1 MICIRRALLNL
12 LFVLVLQSTCA
23 ASSLVVAPS
32 SAQVK
37 PGAQVQFTT
46 TGLIGGGVVVW
57 SLSGNGC
64 VGTAC
69 GEIDYT
75 GNYTAPAVA
84 PNPPQVTVT
93 ATSLSDVTQSSSAT
107 VTIGTSISVSVAI
120 APTSVS
126 LAPGGQQQF
135 SATVS
140 GSSNK
145 AVTWTIGGTGC
156 TTGLCGKVTSAG
168 LYTAPSALPV
178 ATSATVTA
186 TSQADSTKSV
196 SAKIIFISAA
206 SVSVQVSP
214 TSAQVNVGG
223 QQQFSATVSGSTNS
237 AVTWSVAGTGCS
249 GTACGTISTS
259 GLYTAPSSVPS
270 NPAVF
275 VTANSVAA
283 PGRTSSAQVTILAAA
298 SGMVI
303 SPSSPLIK
311 AGGQVQFLASG
322 PGSEIVIWSL
332 SGSGCTGLSCGS
344 ISSSGLYQA
353 PATAPASGTVTV
365 TATSILN
372 PAATGSTNISFG
384 TAAQVA
390 IVLSPISESID
401 VGQKLQFT
409 AKVSGTTNTAVNWSV
424 TGYGCAG
431 SACGTITTG
440 GLYMAPAVQPNPAI
454 VFVTATSVADPT
466 KSDTAT
472 LTINTALA
480 ISLTPASATVDVNT
494 TKQFTAKVTGT
505 SNTTVDWSV
514 SGVGCSGAACGTIS
528 SAGLYTAPAT
538 IPTPATVTIKAT
550 SAANSSVS
558 SSATVTVVSPISVSV
573 TPASAQISI
582 SDQLQFQ
589 AVVTGT
595 SNLATVWSV
604 SGAGCTGSKCGTIS
618 STGFYTAP
626 ATVPSPAVVKVTA
639 TSQALS
645 SVSASSAITIVPLN
659 NAKFVGQYA
668 FQLSGFDTNGA
679 YEAVGYIKADGK
691 GNILSGSEDVNDT
704 VGPSLGLSI
713 SGTYQVAADN
723 RGVMTITSSSGTH
736 TLRFALNQSGSSG
749 RLISSDLSGVRVS
762 GVIKR
767 QDPTALNA
775 SALTGGYVLK
785 LTGMNV
791 FAQRFGALG
800 LIFPDGTS
808 FIAGSSMDVNEGGV
822 VQPTFAAFSG
832 TYTVDDTGHGTTT
845 LSIPGFDGGI
855 FDLSF
860 YVVSSN
866 EFLVISVDTLS
877 YGNPLFGG
885 VAEAQTGAPFT
896 TAAFQGG
903 SVFELSGNN
912 GTAPDDTVGLLDF
925 GQQEAATVIYDENN
939 GGQITIT
946 GGMTGAYDIELNGRG
961 TLNLVNDQ
969 DGSQLIWYVYAT
981 SPNSGFIMDASTSE
995 VSVGELAAQAAI
1007 SEFSNSSLL
1016 GTFYFG
1022 SDENIFAQTPLDTG
1036 SISFDG
1042 GSNESGLG
1050 SLTGVEDISQ
1060 VSGTLVG
1067 QSLGGNYT
1075 VSPVSNNGRGTLLL
1089 SSPSGSTIA
1098 VWIASSSKV
1107 FGLDVDPTSVLP
1119 AILYFEQ

>member
-1 MICIRRALLNL
+1 
-12 LFVLVLQSTCA
+12 
-23 ASSLVVAPS
+23 
-32 SAQVK
+32 
-37 PGAQVQFTT
+37 
-46 TGLIGGGVVVW
+46 
-57 SLSGNGC
+57 
-64 VGTAC
+64 
-69 GEIDYT
+69 
-75 GNYTAPAVA
+75 
-84 PNPPQVTVT
+84 
-93 ATSLSDVTQSSSAT
+93 
-107 VTIGTSISVSVAI
+107 
-120 APTSVS
+120 
-126 LAPGGQQQF
+126 
-135 SATVS
+135 
-140 GSSNK
+140 
-145 AVTWTIGGTGC
+145 
-156 TTGLCGKVTSAG
+156 
-168 LYTAPSALPV
+168 
-178 ATSATVTA
+178 
-186 TSQADSTKSV
+186 
-196 SAKIIFISAA
+196 
-206 SVSVQVSP
+206 
-214 TSAQVNVGG
+214 
-223 QQQFSATVSGSTNS
+223 
-237 AVTWSVAGTGCS
+237 
-249 GTACGTISTS
+249 
-259 GLYTAPSSVPS
+259 
-270 NPAVF
+270 
-275 VTANSVAA
+275 
-283 PGRTSSAQVTILAAA
+283 
-298 SGMVI
+298 
-303 SPSSPLIK
+303 
-311 AGGQVQFLASG
+311 
-322 PGSEIVIWSL
+322 
-332 SGSGCTGLSCGS
+332 
-344 ISSSGLYQA
+344 
-353 PATAPASGTVTV
+353 
-365 TATSILN
+365 
-372 PAATGSTNISFG
+372 
-384 TAAQVA
+384 
-390 IVLSPISESID
+390 
-401 VGQKLQFT
+401 
-409 AKVSGTTNTAVNWSV
+409 
-424 TGYGCAG
+424 
-431 SACGTITTG
+431 
-440 GLYMAPAVQPNPAI
+440 
-454 VFVTATSVADPT
+454 
-466 KSDTAT
+466 
-472 LTINTALA
+472 
-480 ISLTPASATVDVNT
+480 
-494 TKQFTAKVTGT
+494 
-505 SNTTVDWSV
+505 
-514 SGVGCSGAACGTIS
+514 
-528 SAGLYTAPAT
+528 
-538 IPTPATVTIKAT
+538 
-550 SAANSSVS
+550 
-558 SSATVTVVSPISVSV
+558 
-573 TPASAQISI
+573 
-582 SDQLQFQ
+582 
-589 AVVTGT
+589 
-595 SNLATVWSV
+595 
-604 SGAGCTGSKCGTIS
+604 
-618 STGFYTAP
+618 
-626 ATVPSPAVVKVTA
+626 
-639 TSQALS
+639 
-645 SVSASSAITIVPLN
+645 
-659 NAKFVGQYA
+659 
-668 FQLSGFDTNGA
+668 
-679 YEAVGYIKADGK
+679 
-691 GNILSGSEDVNDT
+691 
-704 VGPSLGLSI
+704 LGLSI
-713 SGTYQVAADN
+713 SGTYQVDADN